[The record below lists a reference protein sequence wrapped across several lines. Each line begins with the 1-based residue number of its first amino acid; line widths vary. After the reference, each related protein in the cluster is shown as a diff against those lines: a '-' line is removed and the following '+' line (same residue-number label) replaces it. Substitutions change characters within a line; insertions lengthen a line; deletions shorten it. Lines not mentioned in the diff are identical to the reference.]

1 LFHIVQHSGVFSEAD
16 IDLVLTEV
24 AEEQKLS
31 DRLSERHRDPL
42 PVRPTVSDPR
52 EDVMVAMTARQTP
65 DTLPARLRAGTA
77 SMVMI
82 DSEPLR
88 LAG

>member
-1 LFHIVQHSGVFSEAD
+1 VFSEAN
-16 IDLVLTEV
+16 IDLVLTEITK
-24 AEEQKLS
+24 EQKLP
-31 DRLSERHRDPL
+31 DRLPESGSDPL
-42 PVRPTVSDPR
+42 PIRDPISHPR